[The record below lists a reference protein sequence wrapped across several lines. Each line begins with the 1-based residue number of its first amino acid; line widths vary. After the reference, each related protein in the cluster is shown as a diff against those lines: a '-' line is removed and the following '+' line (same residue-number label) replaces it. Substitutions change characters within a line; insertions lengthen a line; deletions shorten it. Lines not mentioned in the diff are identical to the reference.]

1 VTRDPALAGRLLLDA
16 IRLLEGTSQ
25 LMTEPRWTSAV
36 GRALRDYADLLAGQ
50 PERLAE
56 GARNGLTWA
65 LGRIRARD
73 FEGVLASLH
82 GWTR

>member
-1 VTRDPALAGRLLLDA
+1 VTRDPGLAERLFLDA

-25 LMTEPRWTSAV
+25 LATEPRWTSAL

-56 GARNGLTWA
+56 GARYLRRA
-65 LGRIRARD
+65 LMIHALD
-73 FEGVLASLH
+73 VA
-82 GWTR
+82 